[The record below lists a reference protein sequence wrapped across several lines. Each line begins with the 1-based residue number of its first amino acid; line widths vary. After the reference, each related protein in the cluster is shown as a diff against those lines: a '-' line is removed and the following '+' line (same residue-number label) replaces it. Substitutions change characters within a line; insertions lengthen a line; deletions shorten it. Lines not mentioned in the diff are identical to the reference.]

1 MKSVSGDLAGGNVK
15 KNPDYEVD
23 GALDSINL
31 MSQIMSRHS
40 DLILRLVYQ
49 NRLLHNY
56 RSWEQFLNF
65 LMTHQRTDP
74 EICQLVNNVGFLFTQ
89 N

>member
-15 KNPDYEVD
+15 KKPDYEVD

-74 EICQLVNNVGFLFTQ
+74 EICTLVNNVGFIFFKK
-89 N
+89 